1 MQTIYLINSV
11 FFLTTLITKMAF
23 DNDENLEVSVKMM
36 ERDKDENC
44 RDKNYK

>member
-1 MQTIYLINSV
+1 
-11 FFLTTLITKMAF
+11 MAF

-44 RDKNYK
+44 RDKNYN